1 MAKEIV
7 QADLGRI
14 RALLDE
20 VLGHSDYSDVQR
32 MGGLTNRTYCVSFS
46 DGSRIMVRI
55 PGEGTEELIDRAD
68 EKVSTELA
76 CRLGIDAK
84 LYFFGDDGEKVSQFV
99 PNAVTMSAET
109 MRSDKRIRQAAQL
122 LKTLHGSGV
131 DTGVPFEVFDMA
143 AGYEKIIEENSVP
156 MFGDYAQ
163 VKAAVMA
170 VKAQVDSVCDIQ
182 NVPCHNDPLCENWVV
197 SADDDRLYL
206 IDWEYAG
213 MNDGIWDLADVSIEG
228 VFTPENDELLLTEYL
243 GSKPDQNEYKHFLA
257 NKIYVDYLWTLWAKT
272 RVPYD
277 GQPMEDWAVETIILG
292 IALSMA
298 PFVSTEQA
306 IFLAPFVS
314 TFIHDAFSALWAA
327 LYNGVRGNLKNVY
340 KAAFKTKSG
349 KFVMLAAVIG
359 GPIGMTGYV
368 LAINYMG
375 ASIGAVASAVFPAI
389 GAILAYF
396 FLKEKMQWY
405 RWIFLLA
412 TLLGVYGLS
421 YSPELNITDFWLG
434 IVGAMMCAFG
444 WGIEAVILAKCMQDP
459 DVKDEYALQIRQTTS
474 ALVYGIVL
482 LPLLHGWGFTVSLFT
497 SGTGWLLPVIAIAAF
512 FATLSYLCYYRAIA
526 AIGASKSM
534 ALNVTYAAWA
544 IFFTAVF
551 LGDTSV
557 LTPTTIICALI
568 VIVCGILTAA
578 DGKDLF
584 SKSKA

>member
-1 MAKEIV
+1 MF
-7 QADLGRI
+7 
-14 RALLDE
+14 
-20 VLGHSDYSDVQR
+20 Y
-32 MGGLTNRTYCVSFS
+32 
-46 DGSRIMVRI
+46 
-55 PGEGTEELIDRAD
+55 
-68 EKVSTELA
+68 
-76 CRLGIDAK
+76 GI
-84 LYFFGDDGEKVSQFV
+84 
-99 PNAVTMSAET
+99 
-109 MRSDKRIRQAAQL
+109 
-122 LKTLHGSGV
+122 
-131 DTGVPFEVFDMA
+131 A
-143 AGYEKIIEENSVP
+143 AG
-156 MFGDYAQ
+156 A
-163 VKAAVMA
+163 
-170 VKAQVDSVCDIQ
+170 
-182 NVPCHNDPLCENWVV
+182 
-197 SADDDRLYL
+197 
-206 IDWEYAG
+206 
-213 MNDGIWDLADVSIEG
+213 
-228 VFTPENDELLLTEYL
+228 T
-243 GSKPDQNEYKHFLA
+243 
-257 NKIYVDYLWTLWAKT
+257 
-272 RVPYD
+272 
-277 GQPMEDWAVETIILG
+277 WAVETIILG

-551 LGDTSV
+551 LGDLNTDTGIALANITLAAWAKGVGSCIMGAINKPALSELLGIAAPDKLAFMVALGCPTHAARVVPMTEETGIKYYLDENGDYCVPKRSV
-557 LTPTTIICALI
+557 EELART
-568 VIVCGILTAA
+568 V
-578 DGKDLF
+578 
-584 SKSKA
+584 